1 MWRLV
6 VIWALPAVAA
16 DYNVINL
23 DNATFPLLVGRR
35 GWPPV
40 LVRFDREYPF
50 GEKADAFKA
59 VAAVVAKSSSSTLM
73 ASVGISTYGEKQN
86 QDVARR
92 FGLIPEDKEE
102 LQNSDMDKLFPKIL
116 YFKPG
121 DLEGQL
127 YNGKV
132 TKAGLLKFLGIE
144 EKTCDV
150 LTGEFC
156 NEEQKRQLTSLSGK
170 SPEELGK
177 LLETLTKRSA
187 QTLKKEE
194 RKEVDGQLA
203 VLKKVLKAQ
212 KKAKK
217 QKPPWADFA
226 PWRVLQ
232 RGTLRFAHN
241 RLKRGAFRAAMEEP
255 QQAPRRSLLQTSC

>member
-1 MWRLV
+1 MWRLFA
-6 VIWALPAVAA
+6 ISALPAVAA

-35 GWPPV
+35 DWPPL

-59 VAAVVAKSSSSTLM
+59 VAAVVAKSGSNTLM

-92 FGLIPEDKEE
+92 FGFIPKDKEE
-102 LQNSDMDKLFPKIL
+102 LETSDMDKLFPKIL

-144 EKTCDV
+144 DKTCDV

-156 NEEQKRQLTSLSGK
+156 NEEQKGQLTSLSGK
-170 SPEELGK
+170 SPEELQQ

-194 RKEVDGQLA
+194 RKEVEGTLA

-217 QKPPWADFA
+217 Q
-226 PWRVLQ
+226 
-232 RGTLRFAHN
+232 
-241 RLKRGAFRAAMEEP
+241 
-255 QQAPRRSLLQTSC
+255 